1 MNTQQLET
9 FVQVAENLNFA
20 RAASILHITQP
31 AVTHQIVSL
40 EGELDAKLFIRTTR
54 SVKLTPEGGVFWQ
67 MQRTSST

>member
-1 MNTQQLET
+1 MNTTQLEC
-9 FVQVAENLNFA
+9 FVTVAENLNFA

-54 SVKLTPEGGVFWQ
+54 SLSAPPAL
-67 MQRTSST
+67 